1 MAEVKDTIRGST
13 PISGVIITPNAKDAN
28 KSVMT
33 IINEA
38 DLKTGV
44 PDFIIR
50 QALKD

>member
-13 PISGVIITPNAKDAN
+13 PISGVIITPNDKDAN